1 MAEYGMKVI
10 FRNNDKVIPFS
21 RIMDFLQVN
30 LKAKL
35 LSYELDETKRN
46 FQCRFESYK
55 LSENELVLMG
65 GVFNGFGASEIHI
78 SGEIYSD
85 KFD

>member
-1 MAEYGMKVI
+1 MSEYGLIVNFKQ
-10 FRNNDKVIPFS
+10 NDKVIPFS
-21 RIMDFLQVN
+21 RIVDFLQVN
-30 LKAKL
+30 MKAKL
-35 LSYELDETKRN
+35 LSYELDEIKRN

-65 GVFNGFGASEIHI
+65 GVFHGFGASDISI
-78 SGEIYSD
+78 SGEIYFQ